1 MKDNIVRAT
10 IEIYQQMQVSFKPT
24 PAKSHYTYNLR
35 DVSKVFQGMTKS
47 KPAGIKKDDDMVKLW
62 IHEAMRVF
70 ADRLISIED
79 RSKFTELIKIKMKE
93 RFKKDW
99 DKVVTIEPILFGSFT
114 PLILP
119 APDANGNQSKNCLKD
134 IYCELFDMDKVHKE
148 CVNKLDEFN
157 QTHKA
162 KKMDLVLFLSAI
174 EHIVKIHRI
183 ITTEFGHA
191 LLVGVGG
198 SGRKSLTELAT
209 YIADF
214 QIYTLEITKGY
225 DYKQWRDDLKENL
238 FIPSGCEDQP
248 IVFSFSDTQ
257 ILFES
262 FVEDINNILN
272 IGEVPNMY
280 NAEDLGTIYEAIKD
294 QKKNDS
300 DFK

>member
-1 MKDNIVRAT
+1 MEWHFLCNQKNPFSAGVTQMKNNIVTAT

-47 KPAGIKKDDDMVKLW
+47 KPFGIKKDDDMVKLW
-62 IHEAMRVF
+62 CHEALRVF
-70 ADRLISIED
+70 ADRLISED
-79 RSKFTELIKIKMKE
+79 DRNKFTELLKVKMKE

-99 DKVVTIEPILFGSFT
+99 DKVVTIQPILFASFT
-114 PLILP
+114 PLIFPP
-119 APDANGNQSKNCLKD
+119 ANPDGTQSKNALKD
-134 IYCELFDMDKVHKE
+134 IYCELYDREKVHKE
-148 CVNKLDEFN
+148 CLNKLEEFN
-157 QTHKA
+157 QVNKV

-209 YIADF
+209 FIADF

-225 DYKQWRDDLKENL
+225 DYKQWRDDLKDNL
-238 FIPSGCEDQP
+238 FIPSGCED
-248 IVFSFSDTQ
+248 
-257 ILFES
+257 
-262 FVEDINNILN
+262 
-272 IGEVPNMY
+272 
-280 NAEDLGTIYEAIKD
+280 
-294 QKKNDS
+294 
-300 DFK
+300 